1 MFKWLQKYLRILAKV
16 LILFCKSNCK
26 LRIKDYKWSFRNWKF
41 LGVSLRNPSCCS
53 LQYFSSW
60 ERCFFSDCSSFF
72 VENVDFFFFFF
83 SVLCPWLFCVDFRV
97 YSLPISMK
105 NSRLSRCLHW
115 LWAVCFPSNRVWSC
129 ELMLDGQGIEG
140 QGVKHNEH
148 V

>member
-1 MFKWLQKYLRILAKV
+1 MFKWLQKYLGILAKV

-60 ERCFFSDCSSFF
+60 ERCFFQIVVFF
-72 VENVDFFFFFF
+72 VENMIFF
-83 SVLCPWLFCVDFRV
+83 SVLRPWLFCVDFRV

-105 NSRLSRCLHW
+105 NLRLSWCLHW
-115 LWAVCFPSNRVWSC
+115 LWAVCFPSNRVWSW

-140 QGVKHNEH
+140 QGVKHNDH